1 MAPVRRGG
9 LHERHYRILRCV
21 RQTTTVAFA
30 QPAGEMP
37 EYEGEVNGVSNGAVT
52 PLERQ
57 NSGLQFKAP
66 IMGFGS
72 PKAVVKVK
80 GKRSPVRFLSSQPFY
95 FVLRANQ
102 ATNPADLW
110 QLNPMEQ
117 KGGSRQ
123 MTMVSIGLGGSRDT
137 RNETAIQLRFQ
148 KYGKIGFKVTPATP
162 LPPGEYAISMSGL
175 GGSVSLFGVD

>member
-1 MAPVRRGG
+1 MKGNIG
-9 LHERHYRILRCV
+9 LFAAFAM
-21 RQTTTVAFA
+21 TATVAFA
-30 QPAGEMP
+30 QPVAEMP
-37 EYEGEVNGVSNGAVT
+37 EYEREVNGVSNGVVT

-57 NSGLQFKAP
+57 NSGYQFKAP

-80 GKRSPVRFLSSQPFY
+80 GKQSPVRFKSGQPYY
-95 FVLRANQ
+95 FVLRADQ
-102 ATNPADLW
+102 STNPADLW

-117 KGGSRQ
+117 KGNGRQ
-123 MTMVSIGLGGSRDT
+123 MTMLSIGLGGSSDT

-148 KYGKIGFKVTPATP
+148 KHGKTGFKVTPAIP
-162 LPPGEYAISMSGL
+162 LPPGEYAISMLGF